1 MFVLQMYDFS
11 AILQAKKR
19 FFFCL
24 CCFLFSVHIRHT
36 LFIYTFTSENKVFL
50 PRELNAV
57 YQGFDKSAFGLNN
70 LAFYSSET
78 PNYFAKMA
86 F

>member
-19 FFFCL
+19 FFLTSVFCIGIEYSQYL
-24 CCFLFSVHIRHT
+24 MYMFPV
-36 LFIYTFTSENKVFL
+36 ENKALL

-78 PNYFAKMA
+78 PSYFDKRA

>member
-19 FFFCL
+19 FFL
-24 CCFLFSVHIRHT
+24 PLLFSLLCAYPPY
-36 LFIYTFTSENKVFL
+36 LFIYTFTSENKIFL

>member
-1 MFVLQMYDFS
+1 MYMFPV
-11 AILQAKKR
+11 
-19 FFFCL
+19 
-24 CCFLFSVHIRHT
+24 
-36 LFIYTFTSENKVFL
+36 ENKVFL

-78 PNYFAKMA
+78 PIYFAKMA